1 MQKSLF
7 FILLFVSC
15 NGLMA
20 QWDKVYPAKNGYSA
34 VLKDKKYGFI
44 DANQKV
50 VIAPKYEMAYDF
62 NEDGLAVVKQNGKCG
77 LIDTKEKVLVPFN
90 YDKLFN
96 AKNGACVNIVNKKY
110 GVVDLHGETIAN
122 NLYDKI
128 FTANDGFYSA
138 IKEEKYGF
146 LDLQGKEAIKFIYE
160 EAQSFKNGYAKVK
173 LDGKY
178 AYIDKDENY
187 FWLAMPFEKSYKP
200 KEGLALLMNKGK
212 YAYCNKEGKLVTGYD
227 FDDAYDIKSGMGL
240 VKIGEKMGFINTNGE
255 LVIPAIYDKAFGFK
269 NGQAKII
276 KDGRTGF
283 VNKDGTEV
291 FGYKLGQYLEKE
303 GGIVIQLDESGFHG
317 LVMALENAT
326 RNNNPKI
333 MSGMSRVDYFDF
345 PHNKLEGWRLPT
357 YREMR
362 NYCKIKNEIEKY
374 DPELNRLGYNA
385 YKFDIEYNIWLSD
398 IENHTN
404 MVFKVTN
411 QGICIGKHVTKT
423 GEQYFARFVRE
434 F

>member
-15 NGLMA
+15 YGLIA
-20 QWDKVYPAKNGYSA
+20 QWDKVYKEKEGLRL
-34 VLKDKKYGFI
+34 VMKQEKYGFI
-44 DANQKV
+44 DQSDKL
-50 VIAPKYEMAYDF
+50 ITELKYEDAFDF
-62 NEDGLAVVKQNGKCG
+62 KNGYAMVKSNGKFG
-77 LIDTKEKVLVPFN
+77 FIDKTGNEITDCKFDKAFN
-90 YDKLFN
+90 F
-96 AKNGACVNIVNKKY
+96 G
-110 GVVDLHGETIAN
+110 
-122 NLYDKI
+122 
-128 FTANDGFYSA
+128 S
-138 IKEEKYGF
+138 
-146 LDLQGKEAIKFIYE
+146 
-160 EAQSFKNGYAKVK
+160 GYAKVK

-303 GGIVIQLDESGFHG
+303 GGIVIQLDASGMHG

-326 RNNNPKI
+326 ERNDPLI
-333 MSGMSRVDYFDF
+333 SSGMKSSYLFDF

-357 YREMR
+357 NSEMENFFKR
-362 NYCKIKNEIEKY
+362 NNSIEETVKKAQKVSY
-374 DPELNRLGYNA
+374 DKFIIRNDIWLN
-385 YKFDIEYNIWLSD
+385 DIERGSHYVRRVSFNGVS
-398 IENHTN
+398 
-404 MVFKVTN
+404 VSRSVS
-411 QGICIGKHVTKT
+411 KT
-423 GEQYFARFVRE
+423 GEQYYVRYVRE